1 MSWGKRR
8 RICSEVMTL
17 EAHRENTRLA
27 IGLELG
33 VQSTTDFCLFE
44 AIVNGVLGYYSLQV
58 NVLIRAFHAL
68 SGQLHS

>member
-1 MSWGKRR
+1 M
-8 RICSEVMTL
+8 MTL
-17 EAHRENTRLA
+17 EAHRENTKLA

-44 AIVNGVLGYYSLQV
+44 AIVNGMLGYYSLQV

-68 SGQLHS
+68 SGQLRS